1 MFKNKFIYCVIG
13 MFLLISCS
21 NIQNKEMKLNL
32 DHLMI
37 KNNVI
42 ETLDSINV
50 EKNKC
55 KYIYVFSL
63 SKKMILLEDSIET
76 PILLNDLDSTLYMNS
91 QSNNLLMLDLI
102 KPDST
107 KIIISDKKLSNKD
120 IISNKIK
127 FSVF

>member
-1 MFKNKFIYCVIG
+1 MFKNKFIYCIIG

-21 NIQNKEMKLNL
+21 NIQNKEKKLNL
-32 DHLMI
+32 DHLTI

-63 SKKMILLEDSIET
+63 SEKMILLEDSIET

-91 QSNNLLMLDLI
+91 QSDNLLMLDLI

-107 KIIISDKKLSNKD
+107 KIIISEKKLSNRD
-120 IISNKIK
+120 IISNEIK
-127 FSVF
+127 FIVF